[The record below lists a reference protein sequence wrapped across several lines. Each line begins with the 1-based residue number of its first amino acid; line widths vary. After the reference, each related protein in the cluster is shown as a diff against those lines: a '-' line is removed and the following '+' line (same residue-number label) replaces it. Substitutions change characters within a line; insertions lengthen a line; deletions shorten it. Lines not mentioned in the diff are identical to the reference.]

1 MYVTRNRLD
10 NFFFA
15 FFLTIVLTMLNTHQ
29 VVLNYYI
36 DHIEINLAVLL
47 LISLCLGILLGFLS
61 NLIWASN
68 ILIKNRKIK
77 KLYQQALQDSQQ
89 SFCR

>member
-1 MYVTRNRLD
+1 
-10 NFFFA
+10 
-15 FFLTIVLTMLNTHQ
+15 MLNTHQ

-47 LISLCLGILLGFLS
+47 LISLCLGILLGLLS
-61 NLIWASN
+61 NLIWTSN
-68 ILIKNRKIK
+68 ILIKNQKIK
-77 KLYQQALQDSQQ
+77 KLYKRALRDGQQ